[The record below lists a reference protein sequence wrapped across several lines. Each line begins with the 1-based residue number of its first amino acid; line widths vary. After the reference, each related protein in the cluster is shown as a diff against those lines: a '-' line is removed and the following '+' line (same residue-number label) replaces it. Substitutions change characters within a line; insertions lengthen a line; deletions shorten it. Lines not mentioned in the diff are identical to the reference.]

1 MWMVLAGVVVKTEGG
16 GAEKDGGTV
25 PYILYQRG
33 GGLGW
38 LVKTSKGRQATG
50 EHGDGIGVW
59 G

>member
-16 GAEKDGGTV
+16 GGGEGWRYRTV
-25 PYILYQRG
+25 HTLPKW
-33 GGLGW
+33 GGLDW

>member
-16 GAEKDGGTV
+16 GRRRMEV
-25 PYILYQRG
+25 PYRTYSTKE